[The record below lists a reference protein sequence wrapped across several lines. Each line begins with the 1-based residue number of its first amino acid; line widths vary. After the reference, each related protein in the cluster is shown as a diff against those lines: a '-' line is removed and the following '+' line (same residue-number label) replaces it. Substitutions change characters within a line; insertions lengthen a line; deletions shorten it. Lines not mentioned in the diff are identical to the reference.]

1 MAYAFLKAMG
11 LDGDLATFTVS
22 WPNQVRTTAGH
33 VAAMTTNGV
42 VEIES
47 TRYPFCF
54 TGGEQDPEG
63 TVSVLPFL
71 PFNADLNRFM
81 LVVENL
87 STPRAAVTWGPTTK
101 EFSRDELAAGVNLA
115 AEFLVN
121 PFSEPF
127 ARVLGGVSLK
137 EEKEHHLIKGFLHN
151 LLGAVWLGE
160 DAEAKAAVDILQ
172 QRVVKRLDA
181 AQAEVQAQVVPVK
194 HTITIVPIP

>member
-1 MAYAFLKAMG
+1 MTQVIRKRATISNAVRSEIAPYPEKAAIWGVHEVGRDLRARRLRQSATQVCFCMGAFGTQNASPERCRTHLPQDVAQGQSVRKP
-11 LDGDLATFTVS
+11 LELRVDLT
-22 WPNQVRTTAGH
+22 
-33 VAAMTTNGV
+33 
-42 VEIES
+42 
-47 TRYPFCF
+47 
-54 TGGEQDPEG
+54 
-63 TVSVLPFL
+63 
-71 PFNADLNRFM
+71 
-81 LVVENL
+81 
-87 STPRAAVTWGPTTK
+87 
-101 EFSRDELAAGVNLA
+101 

-181 AQAEVQAQVVPVK
+181 AQAEVQALVVPVK